1 MSIPEGSRREIYGLD
16 FSAARRAGEKIWV
29 AAGRV
34 RAGVLH
40 IERCAPLATY
50 TGTGPELQEAL
61 AGLRDFVSSHPDALF
76 GFDFPFGL
84 PARLLAGG
92 VDWED
97 FVLTFPA
104 HYADPHQFRQRCL
117 TEAKGREV
125 KRRTDEASRAPWS
138 PYNLRLYRQTYWGVS
153 GLLSPW
159 VRTQTACVL
168 PMQMPLPGRAW
179 VVEVCPASTLRRLGL
194 YRRYKRRD
202 EAGCAMRA
210 AVLAALKAGGE
221 LVVGSGEVRRL
232 VARDAAG
239 DALDS
244 VVAAFAAW
252 RALHRPSLL
261 TVAKS
266 SAYALEGYIYV

>member
-1 MSIPEGSRREIYGLD
+1 MSMRKGCRRQIYGLD
-16 FSAARRAGEKIWV
+16 FSAARRAGKKIWV

-34 RAGVLH
+34 RAGALH
-40 IERCAPLATY
+40 IERCAPLAAY

-61 AGLRDFVSSHPDALF
+61 AGLRDFVSGHPDALF

-84 PARLLAGG
+84 SARLAAGCA
-92 VDWED
+92 DWED
-97 FVLTFPA
+97 FVLNFPA
-104 HYADPHQFRQRCL
+104 RYADPHQFRQRCL
-117 TEAKGREV
+117 AEAEGREI
-125 KRRTDEASRAPWS
+125 KRHTDEASRAPWS

-159 VRTQTACVL
+159 VRTRTACVL
-168 PMQMPLPGRAW
+168 PMQIPLPGRAW
-179 VVEVCPASTLRRLGL
+179 VVEVCPASTLRSLGL

-202 EAGCAMRA
+202 EAGCAVRA
-210 AVLAALKAGGE
+210 AVLAGLEAGRE
-221 LVVGSGEVRRL
+221 LVVASGEVRRL

-252 RALHRPSLL
+252 RALRRPSLL
-261 TVAKS
+261 TVTKS